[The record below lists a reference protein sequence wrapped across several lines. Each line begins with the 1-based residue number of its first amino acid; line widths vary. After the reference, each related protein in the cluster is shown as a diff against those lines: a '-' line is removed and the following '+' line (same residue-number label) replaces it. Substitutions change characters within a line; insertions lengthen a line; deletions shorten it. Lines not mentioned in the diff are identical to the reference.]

1 MQERKNLVTKNN
13 KMMAFVDLE
22 DLYGEVE
29 VVVFPNVYERCREAI
44 EEDNVVVVKKESL
57 ILRKKRCR
65 SAFLLLIPLDI
76 DGVEEKLSQ
85 SSERPSRPSEEQS
98 QTQSR

>member
-1 MQERKNLVTKNN
+1 MTVTMAGMIAGKKNLVTKNN

-44 EEDNVVVVKKESL
+44 EEDNVVVVKGKLNFKEEEMP
-57 ILRKKRCR
+57 K
-65 SAFLLLIPLDI
+65 LLAVPLWI
-76 DGVEEKLSQ
+76 STG
-85 SSERPSRPSEEQS
+85 
-98 QTQSR
+98 

>member
-1 MQERKNLVTKNN
+1 MTKNN

-44 EEDNVVVVKKESL
+44 EEDNVVVVK
-57 ILRKKRCR
+57 RK
-65 SAFLLLIPLDI
+65 A
-76 DGVEEKLSQ
+76 
-85 SSERPSRPSEEQS
+85 
-98 QTQSR
+98 